1 MSKVDAYEQEI
12 LTAFEKGQLK
22 SVATKAELVKL
33 KAAARAT
40 AMKDRRVNIRLSSID
55 LSDIQVKALEEG
67 VPYQTLIASVLHK
80 YVSGRLVEKSNVV
93 TSRSQGPQKGRSPAL
108 RSKQGHLK

>member
-1 MSKVDAYEQEI
+1 MAKVDPYEQEI
-12 LTAFEKGQLK
+12 LAAFEQGQLK
-22 SVATKAELVKL
+22 SVATKAELQKL

-55 LSDIQVKALEEG
+55 LGDIQVKALEEG

-80 YVSGRLVEKSNVV
+80 YVSGRLVEKEPSEKNA
-93 TSRSQGPQKGRSPAL
+93 SPGRKRSGN
-108 RSKQGHLK
+108 